1 HVTHPD
7 LHSFPTRRSSDLTLA
22 EAGARLAL
30 TYQNE
35 RLERNVRQLAE
46 TLPGALLLPLDVTD
60 DGQIDAVFEALSKEF
75 GRLDFLIHA
84 RSEEHTSELQSRENL
99 VCR

>member
-1 HVTHPD
+1 M
-7 LHSFPTRRSSDLTLA
+7 
-22 EAGARLAL
+22 AL

-60 DGQIDAVFEALSKEF
+60 DGQIDAVYEALSKSSAAWTF
-75 GRLDFLIHA
+75 
-84 RSEEHTSELQSRENL
+84 
-99 VCR
+99 